1 MSEVQ
6 NKVSN
11 KTHYTMRRYLKN
23 ESYPKWDCEK
33 IALRLDE
40 VLTDTMKVS
49 KSKHLLEDLVMAIK
63 VINAI
68 NNLDEYARSYYGNRF
83 DDIFIPKCLS
93 DFVYPSRVSLKDDS
107 RYPDL
112 RYISK
117 DESDAVYNHAQM
129 KRLVDAINA
138 EFKMNESPVYISDL
152 RKPVKLDDINIM
164 VSSGNGFVTIVDGS
178 SKGFIPVLVK
188 DVILDIYGDRIF
200 NEDANYVIEHYLTFF
215 KVGE

>member
-6 NKVSN
+6 NKVS
-11 KTHYTMRRYLKN
+11 KKSHYATRRYLKN
-23 ESYPKWDCEK
+23 EGYLQWDCEN

-40 VLTDTMKVS
+40 VLTDTIKVS
-49 KSKHLLEDLVMAIK
+49 KPKHLLEDLVMAIK
-63 VINAI
+63 VIDAI
-68 NNLDEYARSYYGNRF
+68 NNLDEYAKSYYGDRF

-112 RYISK
+112 RYISR

-138 EFKMNESPVYISDL
+138 EFKVNESPAYISDI

-164 VSSGNGFVTIVDGS
+164 VPSGNGFVTIVDGS

-188 DVILDIYGDRIF
+188 NVILDIYGDRIF

-215 KVGE
+215 KVDE